1 MKIKTTLL
9 KQIVFLIAIL
19 MSSTIFAQNFVPFNT
34 VPNGSFQ
41 GLKGNMLQIGNNIL
55 NRQTNSQSP
64 NNAYNGTGNNNGT
77 NMQYIDID
85 GDASTF
91 NSTTADL
98 TIPVANAGCYQ
109 IRYAALFWAG
119 VYNPNN
125 IGNQVD
131 RTKLNQV
138 KFKLPG
144 GNYINITGTTI
155 FDSFTANQAVSSNN
169 YGYAAYFDVTNLVQ
183 ALPSANGTYGV
194 ANIQSGLGDNT

>member
-19 MSSTIFAQNFVPFNT
+19 MSSTVFAQQNYVAFST

-64 NNAYNGTGNNNGT
+64 NNPYNGTGNNNGT
-77 NMQYIDID
+77 NMQFIDID

-91 NSTTADL
+91 NSTTANL

-109 IRYAALFWAG
+109 IRFAGLFWAG
-119 VYNPNN
+119 VYNDPTDPGV
-125 IGNQVD
+125 IVD

-138 KFKLPG
+138 KFKVPG
-144 GNYINITGTTI
+144 GNYVDITGTTI
-155 FDSFTANQAVSSNN
+155 FDTYTEGTSGIVSNPN
-169 YGYAAYFDVTNLVQ
+169 YGYAAYFEVTNLLQ
-183 ALPSANGTYGV
+183 ALPSDYNPY
-194 ANIQSGLGDNT
+194 